1 MFLFFELS
9 NNQEEVWGPL
19 DSYMAKS
26 LHNSILLFHQDLEVY
41 GFCPLV
47 RIFLFY
53 QDFNSMVFSLST

>member
-26 LHNSILLFHQDLEVY
+26 LLNSILLFHQDLEVY